1 MKSREGEFQRSGM
14 KENRESMVFK
24 MKMSNIREE
33 LRVLRKQGII
43 DDGTYMDFYFL
54 TSTATTFDQL
64 NQLTNDLAEICQERE
79 KRG

>member
-1 MKSREGEFQRSGM
+1 M

-24 MKMSNIREE
+24 MKISDIREE
-33 LRVLRKQGII
+33 LRMLRKQGVI

-64 NQLTNDLAEICQERE
+64 NQLTNDLAEICQDRK
-79 KRG
+79 KR